1 MRDIVLIPGDGIGPE
16 ISEAARRAVDATGVG
31 ICWHAFEAGAAQI
44 ERHGTP
50 LPPETVEA
58 IRTHGVALKG
68 PITTPIGKGFRSVNV
83 VMRKDLDL
91 YANVR
96 PSRNIPGVAT
106 PFPGVDLV
114 VVRENTED
122 LYAGVEHMIGDV
134 AAESVKIITRKGSE
148 RIVRYAFD
156 YAVENGRK
164 KVTCVHKANIM
175 KCTDGLFLRVFQEIA
190 REYPGIEADDMIV
203 DATCMRLVQTPSAFD
218 VMVMPNLYGDIVSD
232 LCAGLVGGPGLA
244 YSGNI
249 GESCAIFE
257 AVHGSAPQLAGL
269 DAANPAALMLSAA
282 LMLRSLGEQAA
293 ARRLEGAVLSTIE
306 KGDRTTADLGG
317 NSGTRAFADAVVER
331 ILAETHR

>member
-1 MRDIVLIPGDGIGPE
+1 MKDIVLIPGDGIGPE
-16 ISEAARRAVDATGVG
+16 IAEAARRAVDATGVD
-31 ICWHAFEAGAAQI
+31 IRWHAFEAGAAQI
-44 ERHGTP
+44 EKHGTP

-58 IRTHGVALKG
+58 IRTYGVALKG

-134 AAESVKIITRKGSE
+134 AAESIKIITRKGSE

-156 YAVENGRK
+156 YAAENGRR